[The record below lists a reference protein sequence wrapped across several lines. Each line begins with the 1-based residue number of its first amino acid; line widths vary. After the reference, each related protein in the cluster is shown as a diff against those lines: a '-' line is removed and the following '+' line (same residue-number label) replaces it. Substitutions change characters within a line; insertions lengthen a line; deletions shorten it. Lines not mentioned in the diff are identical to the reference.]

1 MPRRGDSG
9 IPFVTYRQSPTGK
22 LAQLIGMLDNRIRRS
37 TVIILIPGSALSM
50 NPNAWAIVW
59 KIRRNYR
66 NNFELASGC
75 GIVLRSADFQVS

>member
-1 MPRRGDSG
+1 MPRPGDSG
-9 IPFVTYRQSPTGK
+9 IPFVTYRQSPTAK
-22 LAQLIGMLDNRIRRS
+22 LAQLIGMFDNRIRRS
-37 TVIILIPGSALSM
+37 TVIILIPGSAPSM

-75 GIVLRSADFQVS
+75 GMILRSADLQVS